1 MPTDVM
7 SVSAASVSELS
18 MFMKQLE
25 QDVVEAQ
32 EKIKAVKNELEARY
46 LERAQNSLRQQG
58 KDFGSVIVQDGPHKI
73 KFNVRKRVEWEEG
86 SLLNILNGMDEDT
99 ARHYCKVTYTVPEA
113 KYNNAPPEVQAAL
126 SGARTVFLQG
136 ISVSI
141 EEDDDA

>member
-1 MPTDVM
+1 MTDV
-7 SVSAASVSELS
+7 ASVSSATTAELS
-18 MFMKQLE
+18 MLVKE
-25 QDVVEAQ
+25 QEQIVVEAQ
-32 EKIKAVKNELEARY
+32 EKIKAIKNELENRY

-86 SLLNILNGMDEDT
+86 SLLSILNGMDEDT